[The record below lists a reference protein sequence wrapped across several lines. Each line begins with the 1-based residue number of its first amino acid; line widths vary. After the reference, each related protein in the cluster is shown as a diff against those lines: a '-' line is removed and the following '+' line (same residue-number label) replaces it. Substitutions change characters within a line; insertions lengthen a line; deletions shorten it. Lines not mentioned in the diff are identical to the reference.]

1 MTDTTMKKCGCTKQT
16 VPGHILILAF
26 SAEANFWIRSSGRKT
41 RDIQDSLFVILTSAA
56 QFFHQSGQFSATE
69 G

>member
-1 MTDTTMKKCGCTKQT
+1 MTDTTMRKSGCIKQT
-16 VPGHILILAF
+16 VPGRILILAF
-26 SAEANFWIRSSGRKT
+26 GAEANFWIRSSGRKI
-41 RDIQDSLFVILTSAA
+41 RDVQDSLFVILTSTA